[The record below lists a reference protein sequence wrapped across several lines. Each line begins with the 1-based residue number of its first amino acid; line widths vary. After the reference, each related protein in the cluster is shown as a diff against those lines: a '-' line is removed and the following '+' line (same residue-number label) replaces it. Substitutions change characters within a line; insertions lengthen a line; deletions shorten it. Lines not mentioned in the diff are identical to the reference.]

1 MEQAR
6 LAALARQPAPKMG
19 IWFRGT
25 KLTVSPKRYPDPKP
39 VSLKRYARYEPA
51 MTATGQPLR
60 RWVALQAF
68 SEIMLG
74 ERGGF
79 GLDGGGRPSLHGLRI
94 ADLAFYAMTR
104 ERGGN

>member
-6 LAALARQPAPKMG
+6 PAALARHPAPKG
-19 IWFRGT
+19 AFDFEE
-25 KLTVSPKRYPDPKP
+25 LTVSPKRYADTKP
-39 VSLKRYARYEPA
+39 VSLRRYARYEPA

-60 RWVALQAF
+60 SWVALQAF

-79 GLDGGGRPSLHGLRI
+79 GLDGGGRPSLHELRI